1 MAKPEKPGKPA
12 EEPKDSWWSKIWPP
26 KKKQN
31 KLDLIIEK
39 LEEIMATQAEIAAAI
54 RESSAQIRKA
64 IDEVLAKI
72 AALEQAIKD
81 NPPAQEVVDAVADL
95 KVASQAADDVV
106 PDAPPPP
113 TP

>member
-1 MAKPEKPGKPA
+1 ME
-12 EEPKDSWWSKIWPP
+12 
-26 KKKQN
+26 
-31 KLDLIIEK
+31 LV
-39 LEEIMATQAEIAAAI
+39 MATQAEIAAAI

-81 NPPAQEVVDAVADL
+81 NPPSQEVVDAVAEL
-95 KVASQAADDVV
+95 KIATQAADDVV
-106 PDAPPPP
+106 PDAP

>member
-1 MAKPEKPGKPA
+1 VPKPNPIL
-12 EEPKDSWWSKIWPP
+12 DFLWPP
-26 KKKQN
+26 RGIN
-31 KLDLIIEK
+31 RKLDVL
-39 LEEIMATQAEIAAAI
+39 LENQNTIMATQAEIAAAI

-81 NPPAQEVVDAVADL
+81 NPPAQEVIDAVAEL
-95 KVASQAADDVV
+95 RVASQAADDVV
-106 PDAPPPP
+106 PDGPTPP